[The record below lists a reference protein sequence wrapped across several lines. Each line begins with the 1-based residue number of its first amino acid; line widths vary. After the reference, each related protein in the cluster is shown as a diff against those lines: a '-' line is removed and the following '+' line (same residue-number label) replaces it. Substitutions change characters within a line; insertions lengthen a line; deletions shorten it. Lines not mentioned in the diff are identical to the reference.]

1 MLFFLT
7 AREMKREKSIS
18 IPQFLC
24 GIPEV
29 LAEVYDLVVYHLNAF
44 RFEELF
50 HDTGA
55 PEMVFSRKGAVA
67 VDHAVGRDVFAAMV
81 RAVHGPAH
89 HARRSDAAQVSGD
102 GAIGGD
108 PPGGDETHHL
118 EHLLEKGGIS
128 HGSGGCLAR
137 SAGI

>member
-18 IPQFLC
+18 IPLFLC

-29 LAEVYDLVVYHLNAF
+29 LSEVYDLVVYHLNAF

-55 PEMVFSRKGAVA
+55 PEMVFSVRVPLA
-67 VDHAVGRDVFAAMV
+67 VDTRWAGTYSLQWCEPFMAQPTMRAA
-81 RAVHGPAH
+81 R
-89 HARRSDAAQVSGD
+89 DAAQVSGD
-102 GAIGGD
+102 G
-108 PPGGDETHHL
+108 P
-118 EHLLEKGGIS
+118 
-128 HGSGGCLAR
+128 
-137 SAGI
+137 